1 MSIRQLSLVDCI
13 VQSNSTQEVTY
24 MRNVAMV
31 FLVLGVAFI
40 AIGLSGQRTFI
51 YVGIAF
57 LAVALLRFLPRRR

>member
-1 MSIRQLSLVDCI
+1 
-13 VQSNSTQEVTY
+13 

-40 AIGLSGQRTFI
+40 ALGLSGQRTFI